1 MHRRILVALDSTTPS
16 ERVLPWA
23 SRVARGWG
31 AAVHLVVICLPVTS
45 VVGQWSAAF
54 IEQER
59 TRVRGEALTRL
70 QVFAA
75 RFEDDGVPVTTEM
88 QFGDPVET
96 ILALAREGAAGL
108 IALPDA
114 PPISPL
120 TPWLATVNQEVL
132 RRSAIPVLIAP
143 GGDRPAA

>member
-1 MHRRILVALDSTTPS
+1 MRRQILVALDSSTAS

-23 SRVARGWG
+23 SRIARGWG
-31 AAVHLVVICLPVTS
+31 ASVHLVVICLPVTS

-54 IEQER
+54 IDQER
-59 TRVRGEALTRL
+59 TRVTGETLTRL
-70 QVFAA
+70 EVLAA
-75 RFEDDGVPVTTEM
+75 RFEDDSVPVTTEM
-88 QFGDPVET
+88 RFGDPVET

-108 IALPDA
+108 VALPAA

-120 TPWLATVNQEVL
+120 TPWPMTVNEEVL